1 MSKNTTKAK
10 NKTNL
15 TNSDID
21 DVLNSVSENNSVSE
35 YSADIN
41 SNNVRNNDDIADSEN
56 SALDINA
63 DTETM
68 NDQLDR
74 HMAKQNKQN
83 KNSDS
88 DTPKKICQIDKNMLK
103 TLIIEWLS
111 LDDQIKS
118 YNEVVKDLKEEKKQ
132 FESQIL
138 ELMGTLKQEVILT
151 DKGNLTRTVKESKEP
166 LTPDLIKAT
175 LSEILKCTQTA
186 DTYTNQIMEKRK
198 VKETVNLK
206 RKDVDGKKGK
216 GKGAGK
222 GPKQADGEKKKRG
235 GKKKNNDND
244 DALDV

>member
-1 MSKNTTKAK
+1 MFTSNA
-10 NKTNL
+10 
-15 TNSDID
+15 
-21 DVLNSVSENNSVSE
+21 SVRPRRSRAIHAQN
-35 YSADIN
+35 
-41 SNNVRNNDDIADSEN
+41 
-56 SALDINA
+56 
-63 DTETM
+63 
-68 NDQLDR
+68 
-74 HMAKQNKQN
+74 KQNKQN
-83 KNSDS
+83 KQTDS
-88 DTPKKICQIDKNMLK
+88 ENNGPIKICQIDKNMLK
-103 TLIIEWLS
+103 TLIVEWLS

-206 RKDVDGKKGK
+206 RKDADGKKGK
-216 GKGAGK
+216 GKGKDKGK
-222 GPKQADGEKKKRG
+222 GKGKDKDKGANQPDGEKKRG
-235 GKKKNNDND
+235 GNKKNDDNNDI
-244 DALDV
+244 LDV

>member
-1 MSKNTTKAK
+1 MPKKSNKSNNSENSQSEESKN
-10 NKTNL
+10 
-15 TNSDID
+15 SID
-21 DVLNSVSENNSVSE
+21 SEENIDNVLNSESNNNESNASESEN
-35 YSADIN
+35 D
-41 SNNVRNNDDIADSEN
+41 
-56 SALDINA
+56 ALDINA

-68 NDQLDR
+68 NNQLDK

-83 KNSDS
+83 KQKQS
-88 DTPKKICQIDKNMLK
+88 DTNDENEAPKKICQIDKNVLK
-103 TLIIEWLS
+103 TLIVEWLS

-206 RKDVDGKKGK
+206 RKDAEGKKGK
-216 GKGAGK
+216 GKGK
-222 GPKQADGEKKKRG
+222 GVKQADGGEKKKRV
-235 GKKKNNDND
+235 GKKKNDDNN